1 MGGFCRKSSYTRLWA
16 SAAQAGLLGE
26 SGSLAHVANRFPHG
40 RAACPPAAA
49 QEGIFIEMLF
59 ATFVSDELCP
69 LTF

>member
-1 MGGFCRKSSYTRLWA
+1 MGGLCGKSSYTLLWT
-16 SAAQAGLLGE
+16 SDAQAGFLGE
-26 SGSLAHVANRFPHG
+26 LGPLAHVADRFPHG
-40 RAACPPAAA
+40 CATYPSAAA